1 MAASIPKFV
10 GERIRRREDERLLQG
25 SANYVDDIHI
35 PGTLSA
41 AFVRSPHAHARI
53 RSIDLSAARQLEGVV
68 LAISGEELRGQ
79 IKTLPCDWPQ
89 PNLPA
94 HPVLALDKVRFVGE
108 AVAVVVAR
116 DPYLARDAAEL
127 VEVDY
132 DPLDAAIDPEAAL
145 EPGAP
150 LVHEQFNSNLA
161 GEMAHP
167 SPAIDEVMR
176 QADRVIRFRIVN
188 QRLAPMPLETR
199 GVLARWDPA
208 LEELTVWSST
218 QFPHL
223 LRSHIADLVS
233 IPETRLRVIAPEVGG
248 GFGAKGN
255 VYPEDSIIA
264 YLAMKLRRPVK
275 WIEQRREQLT
285 ALIQGRGQV
294 AHVEAAIKNDGT
306 LLGIRVRLIGDM
318 GAYLHLN
325 SPLVPLITGMSFPN
339 AYHLRAAA
347 FSEQLVFTN
356 KMSTDTYRGAG
367 MPEAITIAERTIEL
381 VAAELGLDAAEVRRR
396 NLVPKEAFPF
406 TSATGLHLDSGDY
419 EKTLDKALELVD
431 YRKTRAEQAEARR
444 QGRYLG
450 IGLAC
455 YVELAGFGP
464 SAMIPNGKA
473 GGWESATV
481 KVEPDGNVLVMT
493 GSSPHGQGLATTY
506 AQIAADAL
514 GVEVEAVRVIHG
526 DTGRVQYGIGTFGS
540 RSIAVGG
547 AALSMALEKVK
558 DKMKK
563 IASFMM
569 EVPPDQLSFAQRRI
583 AVGGDL
589 AKSIPMKQVIDAAY
603 KFKPAVPGIEPG
615 LEASH
620 FFEPPNFCAPFGTHA
635 AVVEVD
641 AETGNVNFRRYV
653 AVYDCGTVINPLIV
667 EGQVQGG
674 TAQGIGQALYEEM
687 HYDES
692 GQLLSGS
699 LMDYALPKATMLPHF
714 EIANTVT
721 PTPINPLGA
730 KGIGESGCIA
740 ASACVLNAVLDALQ
754 PFGVRDIE
762 MPLRP
767 ERVWRA
773 IREAQAARPR
783 ASS

>member
-10 GERIRRREDERLLQG
+10 GERIRRRKDARLLLGHAQ
-25 SANYVDDIHI
+25 YVDDIH
-35 PGTLSA
+35 PDGMLHA

-53 RSIDLSAARQLEGVV
+53 RSIDLTRIRNLDGVV
-68 LAISGEELRGQ
+68 IALSGEDVKGK
-79 IKTLPCDWPQ
+79 IGTLPCDWPM
-89 PNLPA
+89 PNSPA

-108 AVAVVVAR
+108 ALAVVVANDR
-116 DPYLARDAAEL
+116 YRAQGAAEL

-132 DPLDAAIDPEAAL
+132 EPLEAVIDPEKAL
-145 EPGAP
+145 EAGAP
-150 LVHEQFNSNLA
+150 LLHEQFGTNLA
-161 GEMAHP
+161 GGMEHP

-188 QRLAPMPLETR
+188 QRLAPMPLEAR
-199 GVLARWDPA
+199 GVLARWDPSI
-208 LEELTVWSST
+208 EELTVWSST

-223 LRSHIADLVS
+223 LRSHIADLIR
-233 IPETRLRVIAPEVGG
+233 IPEIRLRVIAPEVGG

-255 VYPEDSIIA
+255 IYPEDSIIA
-264 YLAMKLRRPVK
+264 YLAMTLRRPVK
-275 WIEQRREQLT
+275 WIEQRREHLA

-306 LLGIRVRLIGDM
+306 ILGIRTRLIADI

-325 SPLVPLITGMSFPN
+325 SPLVPLITGMSIPN
-339 AYHLRAAA
+339 AYNLRAST
-347 FSEQLVFTN
+347 FSHQLAFTN

-367 MPEAITIAERTIEL
+367 MPEAITISERAIEL
-381 VAAELGLDAAEVRRR
+381 AAAELGLDAAEVRRR
-396 NLVPKEAFPF
+396 NLVSKEAFPF

-419 EKTLDKALELVD
+419 EKTLDKALELID
-431 YRKTRAEQAEARR
+431 YQKTRAEQAEARK
-444 QGRYLG
+444 QGRYIG
-450 IGLAC
+450 IGLSC

-481 KVEPDGNVLVMT
+481 KIEPDGNVLVMT

-506 AQIAADAL
+506 AQITADAL
-514 GVEVEAVRVIHG
+514 GVEVDDVRVIHG

-547 AALSMALEKVK
+547 AALSTALEKVK

-569 EVPPDQLSFAQRRI
+569 EVPPDRLSFAQRRI
-583 AVGGDL
+583 VVGGDL
-589 AKSIPMKQVIDAAY
+589 AKSIPMKQVVDAAY
-603 KFKPAVPGIEPG
+603 KFKPAVPGLEPG

-641 AETGNVNFRRYV
+641 TDTGNVKFRRYV
-653 AVYDCGTVINPLIV
+653 AVYDCGTVINPLTV
-667 EGQVQGG
+667 EGQVFGG
-674 TAQGIGQALYEEM
+674 TSQGIGQALYEAV
-687 HYDES
+687 HYDEN
-692 GQLLSGS
+692 GQLLSAS
-699 LMDYALPKATMLPHF
+699 LMDYAIPRAGMLPHF

-740 ASACVLNAVLDALQ
+740 GSVCVLNAVFDALS
-754 PFGVRDIE
+754 PLGVRNLE
-762 MPLRP
+762 MPLKP
-767 ERVWRA
+767 ERIWRA
-773 IREAQAARPR
+773 ISEARR
-783 ASS
+783 A

>member
-1 MAASIPKFV
+1 MATASIPKFV
-10 GERIRRREDERLLQG
+10 GERIRRREDRHLILGE
-25 SANYVDDIHI
+25 ANYVDDIGLEGMLH
-35 PGTLSA
+35 A

-53 RSIDLSAARQLEGVV
+53 RSVDLTKARSLDSVV
-68 LAISGEELRGQ
+68 FALSGEELRGK
-79 IKTLPCDWPQ
+79 IKSLPCDWLL
-89 PNLPA
+89 PNSPA

-108 AVAVVVAR
+108 AVAVVVAS
-116 DPYLARDAAEL
+116 DPYLVRDAAES

-132 DPLDAAIDPEAAL
+132 EPLEAVIDPEKAL

-150 LVHEQFNSNLA
+150 IIHEQFNSNLA

-176 QADRVIRFRIVN
+176 QADRITRFRIAN
-188 QRLAPMPLETR
+188 QRLAPMPMETR
-199 GVLARWDPA
+199 GVLARWDPSI
-208 LEELTVWSST
+208 EELTVWSST

-223 LRSHIADLVS
+223 LRSHIADL
-233 IPETRLRVIAPEVGG
+233 IGIAETRLRVIAPEVGG

-255 VYPEDSIIA
+255 IYPEDSIIA

-275 WIEQRREQLT
+275 WIEQRREHLATLT
-285 ALIQGRGQV
+285 QGRGQV

-306 LLGIRVRLIGDM
+306 LLGIKVRVIGDM

-339 AYHLRAAA
+339 AYNLRAAA

-419 EKTLDKALELVD
+419 EKTLDKALELID
-431 YRKTRAEQAEARR
+431 YQKVRAEQADARQ
-444 QGRYLG
+444 QGRCIG
-450 IGLAC
+450 IGLSC

-481 KVEPDGNVLVMT
+481 KIEPDGNVLVMT

-506 AQIAADAL
+506 AQITADAL
-514 GVEVEAVRVIHG
+514 GVEIDDVRVIHG

-589 AKSIPMKQVIDAAY
+589 TKSIAMRQVVDAAY
-603 KFKPAVPGIEPG
+603 KFKPAVPGLEPG

-635 AVVEVD
+635 AVIEVD
-641 AETGNVNFRRYV
+641 TETGNVSFRSYV

-667 EGQVQGG
+667 EGQVFGG
-674 TAQGIGQALYEEM
+674 SSQGIGQALYEEVL
-687 HYDES
+687 YDES

-699 LMDYALPKATMLPHF
+699 LMDYAVPKATMLPHF

-740 ASACVLNAVLDALQ
+740 SSACVLNAVFDALW
-754 PFGVRDIE
+754 PLGVRHLE
-762 MPLRP
+762 MPLKP
-767 ERVWRA
+767 ERIWRA
-773 IREAQAARPR
+773 IRDAKKT
-783 ASS
+783 